1 MNYTRNL
8 FRTSSPAST
17 HPIEEDPAK
26 QRSHYGDQNA
36 VCVMTSHPTRS
47 LGLAPTGRSWHA
59 MAIADVAEALGVDP
73 ASGLTAGDAEQRLGE
88 AGPNRL
94 ADPPRRSTLALFLDQ
109 FRNLLVLILL
119 AAAVLAG
126 VVGDLKDT
134 VVITVVLMFNAVL
147 GFSQEHRAERS
158 LAALRAMLVPTARVR
173 RDSAVRNVPAET
185 LVSGDVVLFEAGDLV
200 PADGRLFAAHAL
212 EIDES
217 TLTGESTAVAKSVEA
232 VSAGAGVADRRG
244 TAFTNTTVTRGRG
257 ELLVHDTGP
266 RTEVGKLA
274 GLLAAAESGPTPL
287 QRQLDALG
295 RRLAVVAG
303 VAVGLFTAVSLLR
316 GERLEDLVLELVAL
330 AVAAI
335 PEGLP
340 AVVTVTLAAGTAQL
354 AKRGAIVKRLASV
367 ETLGATSVICSDKT
381 GTLTLN
387 QMTAR
392 SLLARG
398 RRFEVTGEGYEGGG
412 LVRPTDGGTSADL
425 EAALLP
431 FVLCNDSAFVDRRLV
446 GDPTEGALVTLAQKA
461 GMDVAGERAL
471 ALRLAEVPFDPTT
484 KFMAT
489 IHAEGERRVVHL
501 KGALEA
507 LLPRCSSVA
516 TPAGVEPLDDAAVGD
531 LHRQMEALAG
541 EGMRVLAAA
550 TGEMASGTDLIGE
563 LEPHLHRLTLVGL
576 AGLADPPRPEAKDA
590 IARCRRA
597 GIKVVMITGDHAAT
611 ASAIAEE
618 LDIQGEVLTGAEL
631 ERLTDG
637 ELTERVE
644 GLGVVAR
651 VAPEH
656 KVRMVT
662 ALKALGHVVAMT
674 GDGVNDA
681 PALKTADI
689 GVAMGITGTEV
700 TKEAAAMVLTDDNFA
715 TIVQAVEGGRGIY
728 ANLVK
733 FVRFQLSTN
742 VGAIL
747 SMVLAPVLGL
757 PVPFTALQL
766 LWVNIIMD
774 GPPAMA
780 LGLDP
785 PARGTMDDPPRDPRV
800 PILSGRRLFRVV
812 LAGTVMTVGTLGM
825 LAWQDSIGKEAHA
838 LAVAFTTFVLFQLFN
853 ALNVRSEEHS
863 VFSAETLRN
872 AKLWVALGLVLVL
885 QVLAVHFGPVQSLF
899 GTADLTLGDW
909 ALCTIVASSVLGV
922 EELRKLINR
931 RRPQGS
937 APPVLL
943 SELQNGRRL
952 AAGGRG

>member
-1 MNYTRNL
+1 MFPTPHEL
-8 FRTSSPAST
+8 VPAER
-17 HPIEEDPAK
+17 P
-26 QRSHYGDQNA
+26 
-36 VCVMTSHPTRS
+36 
-47 LGLAPTGRSWHA
+47 WHA
-59 MAIADVAEALGVDP
+59 TTVGDAAEALGVDP
-73 ASGLTAGDAEQRLGE
+73 ALGLTESDALRRLGE
-88 AGPNRL
+88 AGPNL
-94 ADPPRRSTLALFLDQ
+94 LPEPERRSALALFVDQ
-109 FRNLLVLILL
+109 FRNVLVVVLLV
-119 AAAVLAG
+119 ASVLAG

-134 VVITVVLMFNAVL
+134 VVIAVVLTFNAFL
-147 GFSQEHRAERS
+147 GFFQEHRAERS
-158 LAALRAMLVPTARVR
+158 LAALQAMLVPTARVR
-173 RDSAVRNVPAET
+173 RGSTVRDVPAET
-185 LVSGDVVLFEAGDLV
+185 LVPGDVVLFEAGDRV

-217 TLTGESTAVAKSVEA
+217 TLTGESTAVAKSIEPVDA
-232 VSAGAGVADRRG
+232 DTGVADRRG
-244 TAFTNTTVTRGRG
+244 SAFTNTTVTRGRG
-257 ELLVHDTGP
+257 ELLVHGTGSG
-266 RTEVGKLA
+266 TEVGKLA
-274 GLLAAAESGPTPL
+274 GLLAAAVAGPTPL
-287 QRQLDALG
+287 QKQLDALG
-295 RRLAVVAG
+295 KRLALVAG
-303 VAVGLFTAVSLLR
+303 VAVALFTAVSLLR

-398 RRFEVTGEGYEGGG
+398 RRFEVTGAGYESTGQ
-412 LVRPTDGGTSADL
+412 VRPTDRGTDADL
-425 EAALLP
+425 RATLVP
-431 FVLCNDSAFVDRRLV
+431 FVLCNDSAFVDGLLV
-446 GDPTEGALVTLAQKA
+446 GDPTEGALVALAQKA
-461 GMDVAGERAL
+461 GIDVAGERTRAP
-471 ALRLAEVPFDPTT
+471 RLAEVPFDSAM

-489 IHAEGERRVVHL
+489 FHDEGERRVVHL

-507 LLPRCSSVA
+507 VLARCSSVA
-516 TPAGVEPLDDAAVGD
+516 TPAGAQPLDAAAVD
-531 LHRQMEALAG
+531 DVHREMGALAD

-550 TGEMASGTDLIGE
+550 TGDVASGTDLAGE
-563 LEPHLHRLTLVGL
+563 LGPHLHDLTLVGL
-576 AGLADPPRPEAKDA
+576 AGLLDPPRPEAREA

-611 ASAIAEE
+611 ASAIAKE

-637 ELTERVE
+637 ELAERID

-662 ALKALGHVVAMT
+662 ALKARGHVVAMT

-715 TIVQAVEGGRGIY
+715 TIVGAVEGGRAIY

-785 PARGTMDDPPRDPRV
+785 PARGTMDAPPRDPRV
-800 PILSGRRLFRVV
+800 PILSGRRLLQVL
-812 LAGTVMTVGTLGM
+812 LAGSVMTAGTLGV
-825 LAWQDSIGKEAHA
+825 LAWQDSIGSEEHA

-863 VFSAETLRN
+863 VFSADTLRN

-885 QVLAVHFGPVQSLF
+885 QVLAVHVGPIQSVF
-899 GTADLTLGDW
+899 GTTGLTVWDW
-909 ALCTIVASSVLGV
+909 LLAASVASTTLWS
-922 EELRKLINR
+922 EELRKLR
-931 RRPQGS
+931 RGSPATSSGGTS
-937 APPVLL
+937 APLD
-943 SELQNGRRL
+943 R
-952 AAGGRG
+952 AAPAAFDSGSQP